1 MEVKCLCGKGE
12 KMYRRK
18 KIRIND
24 RERWISFKSTQDL
37 VDKVLEYYVAEVQGD
52 GVLVEKYLMEWFES
66 YKEPMLERNTA
77 NNYLCMIK
85 NHILPVIGKK
95 PVANVDVS
103 DVQKIMS
110 SLKSAS
116 TAK

>member
-1 MEVKCLCGKGE
+1 
-12 KMYRRK
+12 MYRRQ
-18 KIRIND
+18 KIRINE

-52 GVLVEKYLMEWFES
+52 GVLVEKYLMDWFES

-95 PVANVDVS
+95 PVERCSEDYVFTQICIYCKTGQVDHQPGDGS
-103 DVQKIMS
+103 GYC
-110 SLKSAS
+110 
-116 TAK
+116 